1 MGHRPPLGQHFLRDL
16 RTVRRIIE
24 AADITPGQRVLEIGP
39 GPGVLTE
46 PLAEAVGPEG
56 RVVAVEYDAN
66 LAAALVGKWPNVEV
80 HQADAM
86 DVDLAALG
94 PFDRIVANLPYQ
106 ISGPV
111 TMAFLDLLD
120 AQGWGKAILMYQKEF
135 ADRLLAG
142 PGSKAYGRLSVHL
155 ARRCETR
162 LVKEVPPGAFLP
174 PPKVRSSVVAM
185 APHETPPFVVAD
197 EALWRAVVDGTFQNR
212 RKQLRNTLPPMVA
225 GFGVDGAAAIAELEA
240 LGFETLRPEALAP
253 EAFAA
258 LVARLHAVRSG

>member
-1 MGHRPPLGQHFLRDL
+1 MARRPPLGQHFLRDL
-16 RTVRRIIE
+16 RTVRRIME
-24 AADITPGQRVLEIGP
+24 AAEITPGQRVLEIGP

-46 PLAEAVGPEG
+46 PLAELVGPTG
-56 RVVAVEYDAN
+56 RLVAVEYDKA
-66 LAAALVGKWPNVEV
+66 LAEALKGKWPNVDIHV
-80 HQADAM
+80 ADAM
-86 DVDLAALG
+86 DVDLASLG

-120 AQGWGKAILMYQKEF
+120 AQGWGKAVLMFQKEF

-155 ARRCETR
+155 ARRCEAK
-162 LVKEVPPGAFLP
+162 LIKEVPPGAFVP
-174 PPKVRSSVVAM
+174 PPKVRSSIVSFV
-185 APHETPPFVVAD
+185 PHASPPFVVAD
-197 EALWRAVVDGTFQNR
+197 EKLWRTVVDGTFQNR
-212 RKQLRNTLPPMVA
+212 RKQLRNTLPPLVA